1 MQEQETQE
9 LPVPVKVKAIVSLVG
24 LPGTHT
30 FRKDLCAV
38 LNDLTDEYEFV
49 YHSHMQDALMVMA
62 GLYHGTIGEVV
73 DRMLQ
78 EENLPAFH
86 LYVERPQGT
95 CLREIKREKHW
106 KRGDYFKALPV
117 FKDWAKF
124 GEMCGQVLA
133 INPEEELFGHLTI
146 LSLTKHYHAKVMA
159 DHESFLMSKINPDLS
174 DGVQES
180 NEENS

>member
-1 MQEQETQE
+1 MQEQETQD
-9 LPVPVKVKAIVSLVG
+9 LSMPVKVKAIVSLVG

-38 LNDLTDEYEFV
+38 LNDITDEYEFV
-49 YHSHMQDALMVMA
+49 YKSHMQDALMVMS
-62 GLYHGTIGEVV
+62 GLYHGTFEDVM

-78 EENLPAFH
+78 EESAPAFH
-86 LYVERPQGT
+86 LFVERPQGT
-95 CLREIKREKHW
+95 CLREIKREKRW

-117 FKDWAKF
+117 FKDWAKL
-124 GEMCGQVLA
+124 GEEWGYVLA

-159 DHESFLMSKINPDLS
+159 DHEAFLASKVNPDQS
-174 DGVQES
+174 TGEIKPD
-180 NEENS
+180 EET